1 MGNCTIHT
9 SVILVRI
16 NSNQFDMADSVGPPP
31 FTPPSSPTKSNDS
44 VFTSSLVT
52 SGRAGG
58 RTFLIGVAG
67 GTASGKTTVCK
78 KIMEQLEQQDSSHK
92 RVLMLSQDSFYKKL
106 EPKDKKLANKGEYN
120 FDHPGR

>member
-1 MGNCTIHT
+1 MKYSNIAMAE
-9 SVILVRI
+9 SV
-16 NSNQFDMADSVGPPP
+16 AGPPP

-44 VFTSSLVT
+44 VFTSSLAT
-52 SGRAGG
+52 SGRAGA

-106 EPKDKKLANKGEYN
+106 ETMLQVFKSLLK
-120 FDHPGR
+120 